1 MVEYILGTLSSEAKM
16 EEYDKENLIQAVSN
30 LVQDSSFNSS
40 SHNPS
45 FFGDN
50 GDIH

>member
-1 MVEYILGTLSSEAKM
+1 MVEYILVTPIFQAKM

-45 FFGDN
+45 FAAIF
-50 GDIH
+50 IVI